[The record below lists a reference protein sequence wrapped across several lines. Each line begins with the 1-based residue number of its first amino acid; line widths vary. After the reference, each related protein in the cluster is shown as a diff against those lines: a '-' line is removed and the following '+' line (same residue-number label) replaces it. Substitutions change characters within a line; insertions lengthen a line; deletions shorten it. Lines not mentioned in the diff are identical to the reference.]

1 MLSEDLSPEAPPS
14 EPSEP
19 PEQAASA
26 SATAAI
32 PATSMRRRISI
43 ISLDVVLTRLAS
55 SSTRGCR
62 VCLSGRPL

>member
-1 MLSEDLSPEAPPS
+1 MLSEDWSPESPPS
-14 EPSEP
+14 EPSDP

-26 SATAAI
+26 RATAAI
-32 PATSMRRRISI
+32 PATIMRRRISI

-62 VCLSGRPL
+62 VVPQCRPL